1 MVRQKQ
7 YKMGR
12 QDNTDRLDKGI
23 EKTSEEIDQARDTW
37 DSWLGDMSDR
47 EQPEVCKI
55 DDPDCEACG
64 S

>member
-1 MVRQKQ
+1 
-7 YKMGR
+7 MGR
-12 QDNTDRLDKGI
+12 QNNTDRLDRGV

>member
-1 MVRQKQ
+1 
-7 YKMGR
+7 MGR
-12 QDNTDRLDKGI
+12 QDNTDRMDSGSIEKVNEDLDKI
-23 EKTSEEIDQARDTW
+23 ARDTW
-37 DSWLGDMSDR
+37 DDWLGDMSDR